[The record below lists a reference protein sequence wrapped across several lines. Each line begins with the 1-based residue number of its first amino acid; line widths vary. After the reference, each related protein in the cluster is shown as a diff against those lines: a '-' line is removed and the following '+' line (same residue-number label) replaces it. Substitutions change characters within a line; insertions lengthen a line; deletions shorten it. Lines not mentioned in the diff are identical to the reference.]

1 MTMCTAQVLSV
12 VGEHT
17 LYNVSSEAPG
27 GLIFKG
33 GCIMQKY

>member
-1 MTMCTAQVLSV
+1 MHTAQVLSV
-12 VGEHT
+12 VGGYAV
-17 LYNVSSEAPG
+17 YNILSEAPG